1 MRVDTVAKKVGVGL
15 FAVCATTLVV
25 GCDRFDP
32 VEYMAQNICE
42 LLNCDVLF
50 FVEDL
55 LGVSG
60 GAEGGGGAMSMP
72 MSSEADSDDGG
83 GHAH

>member
-1 MRVDTVAKKVGVGL
+1 MRIDTVARKAGVGL
-15 FAVCATTLVV
+15 FAVWATTLVG

-50 FVEDL
+50 FVEDV

-60 GAEGGGGAMSMP
+60 GAEGTGAAA
-72 MSSEADSDDGG
+72 SEADSGDDGG

>member
-1 MRVDTVAKKVGVGL
+1 MRNKTVAKKAGVGL
-15 FAVCATTLVV
+15 FALCATTLVG

-32 VEYMAQNICE
+32 VAYMSQNICE
-42 LLNCDVLF
+42 VLNCDVLF
-50 FVEDL
+50 FIEDV

-60 GAEGGGGAMSMP
+60 GADGGGAMPMP
-72 MSSEADSDDGG
+72 SEPDSDDGG

>member
-1 MRVDTVAKKVGVGL
+1 MRVDTVARKAGVGL
-15 FAVCATTLVV
+15 FAMCATTLVV

-42 LLNCDVLF
+42 VLNCDVLF

-60 GAEGGGGAMSMP
+60 GAEGGGAMSMP
-72 MSSEADSDDGG
+72 SEPDSDDGG

>member
-1 MRVDTVAKKVGVGL
+1 MRIDTVARKAGVGL
-15 FAVCATTLVV
+15 FALCATTLVG

-32 VEYMAQNICE
+32 VAYMAQNICE
-42 LLNCDVLF
+42 VLNCDVLF
-50 FVEDL
+50 FVEDV

-60 GAEGGGGAMSMP
+60 GAEGGGAMP
-72 MSSEADSDDGG
+72 MPSEADSGNDGG